1 MIDPGKI
8 WEDELNSFRLFLK
21 LEKNLAKNSIKAY
34 LRDVRRFEQYLLQE
48 KGKHI
53 SPYEVQMEDIQAFLL
68 FLYELGI
75 SGSSQARMLSGL
87 KAFYRFLVNSDAM
100 AHNPTALIETP
111 KFTRKLPEVL
121 SVEEID
127 MMIQSI
133 NMAGKH
139 AQRNRA
145 IIETL
150 YSCGLRV
157 SELVNLRISDLF
169 FDDGFIRV
177 TGKGN
182 KQRLVPI
189 SHKAMDEINTYLVNS
204 RPLYPVKHKYTDILF
219 LNNRGEKLTRNM
231 VFLIIKKAAA
241 QAGINKKISPHT
253 LRHSFAT
260 HLVDGGA
267 DLRSVQQMLGHESI
281 TTTEIYT
288 HISREHLRE
297 TLLLYHPHSRVKQ
310 DKKSNG

>member
-1 MIDPGKI
+1 MIDPENI
-8 WEDELNSFRLFLK
+8 WNDEINNFRIFLK
-21 LEKNLAKNSIKAY
+21 YEKNLANNSIKAY
-34 LRDVRRFEQYLLQE
+34 IQDVSRLMQYFLDIE
-48 KGKHI
+48 KKKI
-53 SPYEVQMEDIQAFLL
+53 SPYEVEMKDIQRFLL
-68 FLYELGI
+68 YLYELGV
-75 SGSSQARMLSGL
+75 SERTQARMLSGI
-87 KAFYRFLVNSDAM
+87 KGFYKYLINSDAM
-100 AHNPTALIETP
+100 AHNPTLLIESP
-111 KFTRKLPEVL
+111 KFQRKLPQVL
-121 SVEEID
+121 TVEEID
-127 MMIQSI
+127 LMIDSI
-133 NMAGKH
+133 DPKNKH

-157 SELVNLRISDLF
+157 SELVNLKISDLF
-169 FDDGFIRV
+169 FDEGFVRI

-189 SHKAMDEINTYLVNS
+189 SKRAIDEINSYLIDH
-204 RPLYPVKHKYTDILF
+204 RPHYPIKPQFTDIIF

-241 QAGINKKISPHT
+241 QAGIQKKISPHT

-281 TTTEIYT
+281 LTTEIYT
-288 HISREHLRE
+288 HISKEHLRE
-297 TLLLYHPHSRVKQ
+297 TLLLYHPHSHVRGKKQ
-310 DKKSNG
+310 AP